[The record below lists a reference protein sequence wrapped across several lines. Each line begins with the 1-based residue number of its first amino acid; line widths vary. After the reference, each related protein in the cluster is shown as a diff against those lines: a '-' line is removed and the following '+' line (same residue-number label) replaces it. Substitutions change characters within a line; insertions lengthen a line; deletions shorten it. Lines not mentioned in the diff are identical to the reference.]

1 MTKGG
6 AEMDNIFRKKSPE
19 MVTCAWQI
27 SLTVGPVERVQGR
40 VDLLRDKDNKY
51 NSVNV
56 YSPCTVVRMQQICRR
71 DAYG

>member
-1 MTKGG
+1 
-6 AEMDNIFRKKSPE
+6 MDNIFHKKSPK

-27 SLTVGPVERVQGR
+27 SLAVGPVGRVQGR
-40 VDLLRDKDNKY
+40 VDLLRDKY

-56 YSPCTVVRMQQICRR
+56 YSPCTVVRMQPICRR

>member
-1 MTKGG
+1 
-6 AEMDNIFRKKSPE
+6 MDNIFHKKSPE

-27 SLTVGPVERVQGR
+27 SLAVGPVERVQGR
-40 VDLLRDKDNKY
+40 VDLLRNKD

-56 YSPCTVVRMQQICRR
+56 YSPCTVIRMQPIIRR